1 MDHVCGLQSCVLPG
15 KSPIR
20 VLLMSDHTIVR
31 AGVRSLIDEHPGMT
45 VVGETRS
52 RVEDL
57 GSIQDRPDVILIDL
71 DSSNGNGHEYLASVI
86 QTMQPACVLVLTSRR
101 DPELYQRIAQQGCMG
116 VVLKDEPIE
125 VLLKAIERVS
135 AGEIWFDGSTMAGVL
150 RDIKHTNGSKLDG
163 EAAARIATLTK
174 REREVVILMSEGLK
188 TGQLAE
194 RMFISETTV
203 RHHLTSVFDKLDVA
217 DRFELVFYAY
227 KHGLAPPPLR

>member
-1 MDHVCGLQSCVLPG
+1 MEDPFLLQHNHAAELF
-15 KSPIR
+15 
-20 VLLMSDHTIVR
+20 IVR
-31 AGVRSLIDEHPGMT
+31 HGDAIPGADEIIPSGIYDDLPLSRIGREQAVALAERLRL
-45 VVGETRS
+45 VV
-52 RVEDL
+52 
-57 GSIQDRPDVILIDL
+57 LIDL

-86 QTMQPACVLVLTSRR
+86 KTMQPACVLVLTSRR

-227 KHGLAPPPLR
+227 KHGLAPPPPR